1 MHITIL
7 VKPPVTVRMTSVPH
21 GKEMKP
27 DRSYQIA
34 GRQRLA
40 AEVSLQCYC
49 NLLWAHTGKNDAGYI
64 SFLKLF
70 LLYFQLTIK
79 LDSKKYKVTV

>member
-1 MHITIL
+1 
-7 VKPPVTVRMTSVPH
+7 MTARVISVPH

-40 AEVSLQCYC
+40 AKASLQRYC
-49 NLLWAHTGKNDAGYI
+49 NLLWAHNEQNVAGYTI
-64 SFLKLF
+64 
-70 LLYFQLTIK
+70 LL
-79 LDSKKYKVTV
+79 